1 MKNNKKSSVALYCK
15 LIGVRL
21 LQALRLV
28 GLLAFTVAMVL
39 KGWSMIN
46 FYIDTKDLPQ
56 ISDFMIL
63 AVAVIAIIVLSTLK
77 EALHDKRS
85 DYLNDLQ
92 HQRMMKQRKAELRI
106 KYADRLAGESIA
118 DEPGFEKKPD
128 AESGIGEILPI
139 RKFDVKKIT
148 KEDAAELDKLI
159 GLGSVKEQIKR
170 IRAIIQYEKENGG
183 EASSVGSNIVF
194 YGGPGTG
201 KTTAARSI
209 AWLLYDAGVLK
220 KPRFTELNALELQ
233 GKYLGHTPHVVNE
246 LFKQGAGG
254 LIFIDEAYSL
264 AMAAGN
270 DGGGYA
276 MEVVATLLTH
286 LENNP
291 DGTVVVFAGYERELN
306 YLFSLNPGLRSRFGL
321 SIRFDDFTSAELLD
335 ILKLNLEKK
344 GHKLHADAEPLM
356 LDIFEHKMAIC
367 RQYDIPFANG
377 RYARNV
383 SDSLHASHA
392 IRYMSN
398 RDIGSVI
405 TNEDIDPNALINLD

>member
-1 MKNNKKSSVALYCK
+1 MKTSTSSLYCK
-15 LIGVRL
+15 LIGMRL

-28 GLLAFTVAMVL
+28 GLLAVGVTAIAKAWEMA
-39 KGWSMIN
+39 N
-46 FYIDTKDLPQ
+46 FYIDYKTAPAA
-56 ISDFMIL
+56 SDFVIL
-63 AVAVIAIIVLSTLK
+63 VAVVIAGIVLSTLK
-77 EALHDKRS
+77 AAFQDKCN
-85 DYLNDLQ
+85 DYLSDLQ
-92 HQRMMKQRKAELRI
+92 HQRMIKQRKAELRF
-106 KYADRLAGESIA
+106 KYADRLAEESIA
-118 DEPGFEKKPD
+118 DEPGTDKKS
-128 AESGIGEILPI
+128 ESGSSIGEILPI
-139 RKFDVKKIT
+139 RKFEVKKIT

-194 YGGPGTG
+194 YGSPGTG

-254 LIFIDEAYSL
+254 LIFVDEAYSL

-270 DGGGYA
+270 DGGGFA
-276 MEVVATLLTH
+276 MEVVSSLLTH

-344 GHKLHADAEPLM
+344 GHKLHSDAEPLM

-367 RQYDIPFANG
+367 RQHDIPFANG

-398 RDIGSVI
+398 RDIGSII